1 MFETRSQ
8 AWQEVGLL
16 RQISPRVVKRA
27 RLEALVL
34 VPLFVGVVVLYDN
47 RVEPARHD
55 DARPPRPPGA
65 QGPRTGARNARDG
78 GDGDR
83 AGDPRLGDRARRR
96 PRPRA
101 GAVPAPGPGDGGHG
115 RLPDPPRHVV
125 AGAARR
131 AAAWPASKRSTLALG
146 GAFTAV
152 IFGLA
157 AQQTLGNLI
166 AGTVLL
172 SARPFRV
179 GERVRLQGGP
189 LAGQIE
195 GTVSSL
201 GLLYTTFAT
210 GDDSIMVPNSVV
222 LNVAVLPLREPEAVN
237 LRARLRAGMTPGDL
251 QEILEKSLQT
261 PLRDAPRITL
271 EELDGDEV
279 VVRIAATPRVAAE
292 GRQLASELLSIVSRE
307 TRSRARRRRS
317 AGTAY
322 ESLSRTPDAARARP
336 AASSSAPARI
346 RSASPPAGSPPA
358 SIGESVRKQL
368 VDEPRGEQLAREV
381 RAALAQQRCA
391 RRSARAARASAAAQ
405 VEPPVALGAHVL
417 DLRRA
422 AAAGSPAEGVST
434 ITTRAAGSASS
445 GMSSL
450 ERQAPGDDARERLL
464 AAGPA
469 RGARRRRDSS
479 GMIRP

>member
-8 AWQEVGLL
+8 AWKEVGLL
-16 RQISPRVVKRA
+16 RQIDPRVVKRA
-27 RLEALVL
+27 RLEALLL
-34 VPLFVGVVVLYDN
+34 VPLFVGVVILYDN
-47 RVEPARHD
+47 RVSLFGTTGPSVHGRPAPAMLEPALETPVRVVTVLVLM
-55 DARPPRPPGA
+55 ALGWA
-65 QGPRTGARNARDG
+65 IARDIG
-78 GDGDR
+78 RGLGPPLFRRLDPAT
-83 AGDPRLGDRARRR
+83 AGTVGFVIRFTT
-96 PRPRA
+96 
-101 GAVPAPGPGDGGHG
+101 V
-115 RLPDPPRHVV
+115 VV
-125 AGAARR
+125 ALFVALRVAGVETR
-131 AAAWPASKRSTLALG
+131 TLALG

-251 QEILEKSLQT
+251 QEVLEKSLQT

-279 VVRIAATPRVAAE
+279 VVRISATPLVASQ
-292 GRQLASELLSIVSRE
+292 GRHLASELLGVVSRE
-307 TRSRARRRRS
+307 TRTGA
-317 AGTAY
+317 A
-322 ESLSRTPDAARARP
+322 TP
-336 AASSSAPARI
+336 
-346 RSASPPAGSPPA
+346 
-358 SIGESVRKQL
+358 
-368 VDEPRGEQLAREV
+368 
-381 RAALAQQRCA
+381 
-391 RRSARAARASAAAQ
+391 
-405 VEPPVALGAHVL
+405 
-417 DLRRA
+417 
-422 AAAGSPAEGVST
+422 
-434 ITTRAAGSASS
+434 
-445 GMSSL
+445 
-450 ERQAPGDDARERLL
+450 
-464 AAGPA
+464 
-469 RGARRRRDSS
+469 
-479 GMIRP
+479 